1 MKLIKRMKPNNKV
14 TGLDITITIIL
25 IILSLLIVLPFYNVV
40 IRSFA
45 TPRAV
50 NDQLFYL
57 IPTSFDLSSYSHVFM
72 RSGLGKAFI
81 TTIFLVIFGTAFNM
95 FLTASGAYALSKKNL
110 PGRKIFML
118 LIIFTM
124 LFNGGLIP
132 FYLTMKNLG
141 LINSYFAMI
150 LPAGIDTFLL
160 FIMLNHFKSVPP
172 SLEESAILDGANDIQ
187 ILIHIILPVSK
198 ATIAA
203 VGLFYAV
210 GRWNEWWLAMFLI
223 NDAAKFPLQ
232 LVLREII
239 NSAASTLST
248 SASSAQSSTTDT
260 MPEILQMAAVV
271 ITIVP
276 IMCVYPFI
284 QPYFASGVMV
294 GSVKG

>member
-1 MKLIKRMKPNNKV
+1 MKPNKKI
-14 TGLDITITIIL
+14 TALDISITVIL
-25 IILSLLIVLPFYNVV
+25 IVMSLLIVLPFYNVV

-45 TPRAV
+45 TPKAV

-57 IPTSFDLSSYSHVFM
+57 IPTSFDPSSYVHVFQK
-72 RSGLGKAFI
+72 SGLGRAFV
-81 TTIFLVIFGTAFNM
+81 TTVFLVIFGTSFNM
-95 FLTASGAYALSKKNL
+95 LLTTSGAYALSKKNL
-110 PGRKIFML
+110 PGKRFFML
-118 LIIFTM
+118 LIIITM

-141 LINSYFAMI
+141 LLNSYFAMI

-160 FIMLNHFKSVPP
+160 FVMINHFRSIPP

-187 ILIHIILPVSK
+187 ILTHIVVPVSK

-210 GRWNEWWLAMFLI
+210 ARWNEWWFAMFLI
-223 NDAAKFPLQ
+223 NDASKYPLQ

-248 SASSAQSSTTDT
+248 SAASAQSSTSDT